1 LIEPILSESRTT
13 GARQRSQGPAIL
25 GGLFSAALPSVGLSY
40 PGGDFMPPTNLSPF
54 SRRSFL
60 HLSGAASAAAAFS
73 IMTEPLLAAA
83 NRPKP
88 LANDKDAVFIDA
100 NENPLGPSQPAR
112 DALAAIIP
120 MGGRYSDGLTEDL
133 VNTFAQMEGLAPDYV
148 RAFAGSSPALRFAV
162 IAFTSPQNSYVT
174 ADPGYEA
181 GMFAA
186 EAAQA
191 RVVKVPLT
199 KTYAHDV
206 KAMLAAAPDAGLFYI
221 CSPNN
226 PTGTVTPHSD
236 IEYLVENKP
245 KGSVVMVDEAY
256 IHFADTTSAIDLVK
270 AGKDV
275 IVLRTFS
282 KIYGMAGLRCGFAVA
297 RPELLEKIMNRS
309 GWNFMPITAV
319 VAASA
324 SLKDPRLGS
333 ERKRINASV
342 RQGTFDWLD
351 RSHYSYVPSESNC
364 FMLDT
369 KRPGKEV
376 IEAMARQHV
385 SIGRIWPVW
394 PTCVRITVGTRA
406 EMDRFQVA
414 FQKVM
419 TGATAMSLRGADFL
433 RSSREAPRRRNLAS
447 TFS

>member
-1 LIEPILSESRTT
+1 MPSR
-13 GARQRSQGPAIL
+13 SSL
-25 GGLFSAALPSVGLSY
+25 G
-40 PGGDFMPPTNLSPF
+40 F

-60 HLSGAASAAAAFS
+60 HLSAAASAAAAFH
-73 IMTEPLLAAA
+73 IVTEPMLAAA
-83 NRPKP
+83 ARTPFS
-88 LANDKDAVFIDA
+88 KDAVIIDQ
-100 NENPLGPSQPAR
+100 NENPLGPSQLAR
-112 DALAAIIP
+112 DAISAIIP
-120 MGGRYSDGLTEDL
+120 QGGRYADNLTDDL
-133 VNTFAQMEGLAPDYV
+133 VHTFAQIEGLNPEYV
-148 RAFAGSSPALRFAV
+148 HTFPGSSVPLRFSV
-162 IAFTSPQNSYVT
+162 VAFTSPQKSYVT

-181 GMFAA
+181 GMYAA
-186 EAAQA
+186 AATGA

-206 KAMLAAAPDAGLFYI
+206 KAMLAATPNAGLFYI
-221 CSPNN
+221 CTPNN

-256 IHFADTTSAIDLVK
+256 IHFADTISALDLVK

-297 RPELLEKIMNRS
+297 RPELLEQILNRP
-309 GWNFMPITAV
+309 GWNFMPVTAV

-324 SLKDPRLGS
+324 SLKDPRLIS
-333 ERKRINASV
+333 ERKRINAGV
-342 RQGTFDWLD
+342 RQETFDWLD
-351 RSHYSYVPSESNC
+351 RSHFSYVPSESNC

-385 SIGRIWPVW
+385 QI
-394 PTCVRITVGTRA
+394 
-406 EMDRFQVA
+406 
-414 FQKVM
+414 
-419 TGATAMSLRGADFL
+419 
-433 RSSREAPRRRNLAS
+433 
-447 TFS
+447 